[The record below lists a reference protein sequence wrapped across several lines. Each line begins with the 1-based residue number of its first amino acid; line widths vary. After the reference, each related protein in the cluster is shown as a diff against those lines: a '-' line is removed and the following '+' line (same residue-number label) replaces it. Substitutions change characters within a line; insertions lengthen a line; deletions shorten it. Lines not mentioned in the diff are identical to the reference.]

1 MTEEEQLKYAQL
13 MSTTEPI
20 AVRLPPYQDSRSGE
34 TEEEQ
39 LRNTQLMSTSEPNTG
54 DG

>member
-1 MTEEEQLKYAQL
+1 MSVEHMTEEEQL
-13 MSTTEPI
+13 MSTQEEFSQLL
-20 AVRLPPYQDSRSGE
+20 ALYQDRRSVE

-39 LRNTQLMSTSEPNTG
+39 LRNTQLMSTAEPNTG